1 MTNVSGRADSLEL
14 VEAQEETAKE
24 EDEEM
29 NEEIDEEID
38 EEERGDDHDDLYM
51 EDVDVVGERS
61 DFHND

>member
-1 MTNVSGRADSLEL
+1 
-14 VEAQEETAKE
+14 
-24 EDEEM
+24 M